1 MSEKKIDNTEFQKL
15 ELWLNFWRTIARL
28 ILVLIAI
35 VFLTFYL
42 SDKYFKIIE
51 LHYQLAFKKQ
61 ENLSYYLKY
70 ASEHREGIAVS
81 SVSSFVSSELSE
93 LSQSDKK
100 NENNVNLSDSQKG
113 IASYYA
119 DKFQG
124 KSTASGEPF
133 DNNALTAAHRT
144 LPFGTI
150 LKVTNSKTGQA
161 VVVKINDRGPF
172 VADKMIDLSKAAA
185 QKIGIIK
192 AGSGEVTIEKV
203 IGN

>member
-161 VVVKINDRGPF
+161 VKQ
-172 VADKMIDLSKAAA
+172 DKQLWSKSMIEDHL
-185 QKIGIIK
+185 
-192 AGSGEVTIEKV
+192 
-203 IGN
+203 